1 MGTVF
6 ALPAFGSPMATV
18 AVSVVMTA
26 SMGARSMI
34 YSTVMAITSM
44 AERSMIN
51 STVMAMTSMAERSM
65 IHSTVMAILDV
76 PVVPGRSMINSTVMP
91 IMAMSMIPCT
101 ACTIMLIVLLFCPV
115 MAVIAIC
122 IKVKLKP
129 FSHFIEPCLGPD
141 FLRLCLCCV
150 PVQDDAAALYA
161 GAVER

>member
-6 ALPAFGSPMATV
+6 ALPAVGSPMATV

-26 SMGARSMI
+26 SMAARSMI

-51 STVMAMTSMAERSM
+51 STVMA
-65 IHSTVMAILDV
+65 ILDV
-76 PVVPGRSMINSTVMP
+76 PVVMPGRPMIDTTVMP

-101 ACTIMLIVLLFCPV
+101 AFTIMLIVLLFCPV

-129 FSHFIEPCLGPD
+129 LSHFIEPCLGPD

-150 PVQDDAAALYA
+150 PVQDDAAALY
-161 GAVER
+161 

>member
-26 SMGARSMI
+26 SMAARSMI
-34 YSTVMAITSM
+34 Y
-44 AERSMIN
+44 
-51 STVMAMTSMAERSM
+51 
-65 IHSTVMAILDV
+65 
-76 PVVPGRSMINSTVMP
+76 STVMP

-101 ACTIMLIVLLFCPV
+101 TCTIMLIVLLFCPV

-129 FSHFIEPCLGPD
+129 LSHLIEPCLGPD

-150 PVQDDAAALYA
+150 PVQDDAAALY
-161 GAVER
+161 